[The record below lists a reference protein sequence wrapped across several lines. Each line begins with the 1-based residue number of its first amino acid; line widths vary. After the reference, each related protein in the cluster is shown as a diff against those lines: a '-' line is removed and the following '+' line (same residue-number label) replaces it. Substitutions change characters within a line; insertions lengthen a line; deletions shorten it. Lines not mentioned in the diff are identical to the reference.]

1 VILIVGSTSRL
12 TAEFSVIHSIGPS
25 TLFQGQVIDESLI
38 YHTSLADCRNL
49 EQFLT
54 KFKLIYW
61 AHSAISEFNNYQDY
75 FETLYLLKSHGNVIG
90 IDNVD
95 PYNIKNFSAI
105 KNDESNIVFF
115 GCSHTAGGHH
125 HTKDTEYVNLLSTHF
140 NQPIL
145 NLAES
150 GKGNFRS
157 FDLFNN
163 LEFYKNQKVILQ
175 LTDFA
180 RLKFYPDSLPTTVF
194 KESQLYKI
202 KNRSYFDVYNDK
214 QLIYMTLTRLDS
226 VIKYSR
232 SFGLNFVFFY
242 LGDTPNFSNIP
253 ENDFYKKTVEYY
265 LLDYKEYIPNILQR
279 NVDRGTDN
287 LHYGPLSHKIWANE
301 IINKIQTLYP

>member
-1 VILIVGSTSRL
+1 MILIVGSKSRL
-12 TAEFSVIHSIGPS
+12 TAEFSTTQNLEPSI
-25 TLFQGQVIDESLI
+25 LFQGQEINESQI
-38 YHTSLADCRNL
+38 YHTSLADCQNL
-49 EQFLT
+49 KQFLT

-61 AHSAISEFNNYQDY
+61 ANSAIFEFDNYQDY
-75 FETLYLLKSHGNVIG
+75 FETLYLLKSHVNVIG
-90 IDNVD
+90 INDVD
-95 PYNIKNFSAI
+95 PYNIKNFYSI
-105 KNDESNIVFF
+105 NNNKSNIVFL
-115 GCSHTAGGHH
+115 GCSHTAGGYHINN
-125 HTKDTEYVNLLSTHF
+125 DTEYVNLISTHF

-157 FDLFNN
+157 FDIFNN

-180 RLKFYPDSLPTTVF
+180 RLKFYPDSSPTTIVN
-194 KESQLYKI
+194 ESQLYHI
-202 KNRSYFDVYNDK
+202 KNKSYIDVYNDK
-214 QLIYMTLTRLDS
+214 QLIYMTLSRLDS

-242 LGDTPNFSNIP
+242 LGNTPNFSEKP
-253 ENDFYKKTVEYY
+253 EDDFYKKTVEYY
-265 LLDYKEYIPNILQR
+265 LLDYKEYISNILQK

-287 LHYGPLSHKIWANE
+287 LHYGPHSHKIWANE